1 MSHRKVLF
9 SALLISSVT
18 LSGCSPIW
26 TKIGDLSYSM
36 AEFTKPAALRGLST
50 ETDVDFAEASLPDDG
65 VYKTPV
71 GEYIPTEVTFD
82 ENGTA
87 IVDTSQHPCPEGT
100 YLNEENACM
109 FLETETFEFDDT
121 FSASFDQPIETGPVP
136 CPDDTYLTEEN
147 TCTYF
152 ETETFDFADELQT
165 NVSLPIDTGPV
176 PCPDG
181 TYLTA
186 EDTCAYL
193 DNEEFDF
200 AANLDVQNPSFSDVE
215 YVEEAKVVVPTHIL
229 QDFAAAQ
236 NVECPEGFKPDSKN
250 SCIYLG
256 AELTI
261 K

>member
-50 ETDVDFAEASLPDDG
+50 KSDIDFTEASIPEDG
-65 VYKTPV
+65 VVKTPI

-82 ENGTA
+82 DSGAA
-87 IVDTSQHPCPEGT
+87 IVDTSQHPCPDGT
-100 YLNEENACM
+100 YLNAENACM

-121 FSASFDQPIETGPVP
+121 FTASFDQPIDTGPVP
-136 CPDDTYLTEEN
+136 CPDDTYLTEDN
-147 TCTYF
+147 TCAYF
-152 ETETFDFADELQT
+152 ESESFDFADEFQT
-165 NVSLPIDTGPV
+165 TVSQPIETGPV
-176 PCPDG
+176 PCPEG

-186 EDTCAYL
+186 EETCTYL
-193 DNEEFDF
+193 ETEEFDF
-200 AANLDVQNPSFSDVE
+200 ASFDEVPNPPIEKFE
-215 YVEEAKVVVPTHIL
+215 YSEEANVTVSTNELH
-229 QDFAAAQ
+229 DFSVIQA
-236 NVECPEGFKPDSKN
+236 VECPEGFKLDANN
-250 SCIYLG
+250 SCMYLG
-256 AELTI
+256 AELTL

>member
-1 MSHRKVLF
+1 M
-9 SALLISSVT
+9 
-18 LSGCSPIW
+18 
-26 TKIGDLSYSM
+26 
-36 AEFTKPAALRGLST
+36 
-50 ETDVDFAEASLPDDG
+50 
-65 VYKTPV
+65 
-71 GEYIPTEVTFD
+71 
-82 ENGTA
+82 
-87 IVDTSQHPCPEGT
+87 
-100 YLNEENACM
+100 
-109 FLETETFEFDDT
+109 
-121 FSASFDQPIETGPVP
+121 
-136 CPDDTYLTEEN
+136 
-147 TCTYF
+147 
-152 ETETFDFADELQT
+152 
-165 NVSLPIDTGPV
+165 SLPIDTGPV

-215 YVEEAKVVVPTHIL
+215 YVEEAKVVVPTNIL